1 MHTITLEVDNSAYDS
16 IMSFIKRLPKNA
28 ARVKEYTSKSPQS
41 SLLKIKKIQGL
52 GKELYR
58 NIEGDAYIQALRDE
72 W

>member
-16 IMSFIKRLPKNA
+16 IMSFIKKLPRNA
-28 ARVKEYTSKSPQS
+28 ARIKEDTPKSPQS
-41 SLLKIKKIQGL
+41 SFLKIKTIQGL
-52 GKELYR
+52 GKELYQ